1 MGILGLLV
9 ISVFANAL
17 SSDENVVAPAIA
29 ELSPLA
35 EAELLAKIKAREA
48 AADDEDDDDDDDDED
63 DVDIDLISEDLIN
76 DMDLQE
82 PSSEDL
88 ERMDPSEMEDIP
100 DEGLLEVL
108 DRKKKAK
115 GKGSKKKGSKK
126 GKGLK

>member
-48 AADDEDDDDDDDDED
+48 AADDKD

-88 ERMDPSEMEDIP
+88 ERMDPSEMEEIP

-115 GKGSKKKGSKK
+115 GKKGKKKGSNK
-126 GKGLK
+126 GKGLKKK